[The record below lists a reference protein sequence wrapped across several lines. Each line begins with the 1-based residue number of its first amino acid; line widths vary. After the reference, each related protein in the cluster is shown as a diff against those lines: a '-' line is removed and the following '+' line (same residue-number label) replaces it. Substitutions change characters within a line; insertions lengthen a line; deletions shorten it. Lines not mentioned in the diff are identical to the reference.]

1 MTYYQWGKIVS
12 LDKEWLIQQVLNDI
26 EHVKDRDINEIDL
39 GIYPYQI
46 KHKWGKLT
54 IEEKE
59 NRINFI
65 QYYTHRN
72 KPKVYKRT
80 IRILETAP

>member
-1 MTYYQWGKIVS
+1 MTYYQWQKMVS

-39 GIYPYQI
+39 GIRHQLC
-46 KHKWGKLT
+46 HKWGKLT
-54 IEEKE
+54 IEETE
-59 NRINFI
+59 NRINFA
-65 QYYTHRN
+65 QYYTDRN